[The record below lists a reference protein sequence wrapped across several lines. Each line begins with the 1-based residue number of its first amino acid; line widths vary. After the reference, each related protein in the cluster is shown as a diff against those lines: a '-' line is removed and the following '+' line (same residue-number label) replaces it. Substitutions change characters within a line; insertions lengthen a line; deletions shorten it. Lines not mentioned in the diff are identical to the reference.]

1 METLHRLADGKAEAL
16 EFRVG
21 EGSRLVGTP
30 LKDLKLKN
38 NMLIGAV
45 IRGGKSL
52 IPNGL
57 TVLQSGDHAVVVTA
71 AGRLTSLDQI
81 LEGGK

>member
-16 EFRVG
+16 EFRVS
-21 EGSRLVGTP
+21 EGSKIAGIQ
-30 LKDLKLKN
+30 LKDLKLKKN
-38 NMLIGAV
+38 VLIGAV
-45 IRGGKSL
+45 IRGGKNV

-57 TVLQSGDHAVVVTA
+57 TALQPGDHAVIVTA
-71 AGRLTSLDQI
+71 AGRLTGLDQI